1 MKKRKNRFYLF
12 LFSFLY
18 FINSDLAANMREISC
33 KVVKIKDGDTLTC
46 LNNRTQLNVR
56 LHYIDAPEATQPFGN
71 RAKQTLA
78 SLAFKKQVTLLASGY
93 DKYGRVLAVVKN
105 ERGEDLNL
113 QLVQMGMAWAYRQT
127 QPIYQQAQRQAQG
140 AKIGLWQDK
149 NPINPAEWRAN
160 KRSDSSKNLQNFPP
174 NRPLAE
180 VNCSLKL
187 SCRQMERQGFSY
199 AQAEHYFHQC
209 GWKEL
214 DGNGDGIPCNRL
226 YRQSQRQ

>member
-12 LFSFLY
+12 FFSFLY
-18 FINSDLAANMREISC
+18 FINLDLAANMREISC
-33 KVVKIKDGDTLTC
+33 KVVKIKDGDTFTC

-127 QPIYQQAQRQAQG
+127 QPIYQQAQHQAQG

-209 GWKEL
+209 SWKEL